1 MILVITL
8 FLQWGDNIFT
18 HNFFSDNQIETC
30 CGSSDFS
37 NHCCSQSECYE
48 EDNLINIS
56 KVKSG
61 NFSVI
66 IHIFPF
72 YTCNYNNN
80 LTSSIWQPPKIS

>member
-48 EDNLINIS
+48 EDNLIKFIFFLSTHVITIIIS
-56 KVKSG
+56 HQVFG
-61 NFSVI
+61 NRQKY
-66 IHIFPF
+66 H
-72 YTCNYNNN
+72 N
-80 LTSSIWQPPKIS
+80 LSFLFLD